1 MNIKAYIESGLL
13 EQYVLR
19 MTSVI
24 EDQEVERYAKQ
35 YPAVKKEIGN
45 IEAALFKYAGA
56 FAITPPLGLKERIL
70 NNLDD
75 APIASGAD
83 NRPKPNAKSSNWE
96 ILALIATVL
105 LSLLTYNYYSKS
117 NTLKQENQELDSKY
131 QELKRECERKTEL
144 QNNKNKQIAMLR
156 DANSKPIRMK
166 GTPLSPNSEAV
177 VYWNAES
184 KSAFLDIASL
194 PAPTADKQYQLW
206 AIVDGAPVDMGVFDL
221 PTEADTFLEV
231 QFIEKPQA
239 FAVTLE
245 PRGGV
250 VSPTMEQMYVI
261 GNVI

>member
-1 MNIKAYIESGLL
+1 MNIKAYIESGIL

-35 YPAVKKEIGN
+35 YPEIQKEIDN
-45 IEAALFKYAGA
+45 IEVALFKYAGA

-70 NNLDD
+70 DNLENI
-75 APIASGAD
+75 PTTPTSGS
-83 NRPKPNAKSSNWE
+83 NSKSKSSNWE
-96 ILALIATVL
+96 ILALVATAL

-117 NTLKQENQELDSKY
+117 NTLQEEKQELDIKY
-131 QELKRECERKTEL
+131 QELQRECDKRSEL
-144 QNNKNKQIAMLR
+144 QNNMDKQIAIMR
-156 DANSKPIRMK
+156 DADSKPIRMK

-177 VYWNAES
+177 VYWNADNKTS
-184 KSAFLDIASL
+184 FLDIASL
-194 PAPTADKQYQLW
+194 PKPTDDKQYQLW

-221 PTEADTFLEV
+221 STEADTFLEV
-231 QFIEKPQA
+231 KFITEPQA

-250 VSPTMEQMYVI
+250 VSPTMDQMYVI